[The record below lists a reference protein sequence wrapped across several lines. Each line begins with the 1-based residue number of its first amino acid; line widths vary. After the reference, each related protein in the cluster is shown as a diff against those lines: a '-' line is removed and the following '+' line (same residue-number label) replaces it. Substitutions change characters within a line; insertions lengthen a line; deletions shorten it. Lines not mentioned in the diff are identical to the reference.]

1 MKKIRSLLLVLIC
14 LFSTAAIADLKPAEF
29 RDKFIRALDVEAN
42 QFDIEIIGALEFKVT
57 TADGNEFTSY
67 LDNAYALYLQDPD
80 EIESVLEQYVSGLM
94 ESALESEEALSI
106 ERVIPIIK
114 DTAWGQEMIA
124 LMKEQ
129 GAEKL
134 PEYYQ
139 ETLADGL
146 AIYYAE
152 DRPSSIS
159 YLTLQDLEATEVE
172 LSTLR
177 SIAITNLK
185 SMLPE
190 IEIYG
195 GAGLFMIVAG
205 GNFEASLL
213 LVDDIWQAENFAI
226 DGDIVIAIPA
236 RDMLLVSGTENK
248 DQLKKLIEMTE
259 ESYAESSY
267 YLTKQL
273 YVRKHGKWAIYSS

>member
-1 MKKIRSLLLVLIC
+1 LLLVLIC

-159 YLTLQDLEATEVE
+159 YLTLQVA
-172 LSTLR
+172 
-177 SIAITNLK
+177 NLK